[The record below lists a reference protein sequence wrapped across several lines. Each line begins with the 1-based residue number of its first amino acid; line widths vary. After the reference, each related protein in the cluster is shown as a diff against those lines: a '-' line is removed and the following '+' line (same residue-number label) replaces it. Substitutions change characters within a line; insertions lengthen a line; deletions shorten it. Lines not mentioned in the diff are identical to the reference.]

1 MSNILEKEDMPRYL
15 RVYNY
20 YKELIL
26 SGQLQTNT
34 KLPSIRMAS
43 VQLQVSR
50 TTMENAY
57 MLLAAEGY
65 ILARPQ
71 SGYYVTDIAEKQKKQ
86 EYVANVYKKKK
97 RQEIKYDFKTSN
109 VDKESFHFELWRR
122 YMKSALRQDERLLSY
137 GEPQGEADFREVL
150 CNYLQQERSVVC
162 SPEQIVIGAG
172 VQSLLNILCP
182 LIAKRNK
189 VAFYNPEFTQGKA
202 VFEDYGYELCENYE
216 EIEDGIYY
224 ISPSQ
229 LTSWGGVMTIAQRMK
244 LINEAQKQNFL
255 IIEDD
260 YNSEFRYSTKPTPS
274 LQGLSAG
281 RGVVYL
287 GTFSKMLLPSIRMS
301 FMVLPIELLEAY
313 EKRREMYNQTASKA
327 EQIAITQFIRD
338 GHLSRQIRKSRKIH
352 LAKVSEL
359 AHVIK
364 KVFGQ
369 KARVEIG
376 ESGFQV
382 YLKLRTKLSASEI
395 EQNALEKGIAVR
407 LQPKSSNIMGENE
420 IMMLLNCANVTVEDY
435 EEAIRLLKECL

>member
-1 MSNILEKEDMPRYL
+1 MSNILEKENMPRYL

-26 SGQLQTNT
+26 SGQLQENT
-34 KLPSIRMAS
+34 KLPSIRKAS

-65 ILARPQ
+65 ILAKPQ
-71 SGYYVTDIAEKQKKQ
+71 SGYYVTNIVKKQ
-86 EYVANVYKKKK
+86 SERDYIPNTYKK
-97 RQEIKYDFKTSN
+97 REHQEIKYDFMTSN
-109 VDKESFHFELWRR
+109 VDRESFHFELWRR

-150 CNYLQQERSVVC
+150 CDYLQQERSVVC

-182 LIAKRNK
+182 LIAKRKK
-189 VAFYNPEFTQGKA
+189 VAFNNPKFTQGKA
-202 VFEDYGYELCENYE
+202 VFEDYGYEFCETYE
-216 EIEDGIYY
+216 EIENGIYY

-244 LINEAQKQNFL
+244 LINEAQRWNFL

-274 LQGLSAG
+274 LQGLAAG
-281 RGVVYL
+281 QGVVYL

-301 FMVLPIELLEAY
+301 FMVLPTELLEAY
-313 EKRREMYNQTASKA
+313 ENRREMYNQTASKA

-359 AHVIK
+359 AHTAK
-364 KVFGQ
+364 KIFG
-369 KARVEIG
+369 KDGKVEIG

-382 YLKLRTKLSASEI
+382 YLKLRTKLTTSEI
-395 EQNALEKGIAVR
+395 QKRAATKGIAIR
-407 LQPKSSNIMGENE
+407 LQPENSALPDNNE
-420 IMMLLNCANVTVEDY
+420 VVILLNCANVSVEDY
-435 EEAIRLLKECL
+435 EVAISLLKECL